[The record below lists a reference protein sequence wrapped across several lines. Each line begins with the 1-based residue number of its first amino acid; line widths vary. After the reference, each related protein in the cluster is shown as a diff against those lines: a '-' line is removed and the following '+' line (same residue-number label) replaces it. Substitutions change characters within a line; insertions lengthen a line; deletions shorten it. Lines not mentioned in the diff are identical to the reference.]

1 MANPAKP
8 LETKRALGNPGQRR
22 LPDISATISLPAG
35 RVEPHQPLDWAG
47 MLLWNRV
54 FNTGQ
59 TWISPQTDVELLL
72 LTCKQL
78 DRQVVLERQFVERPD
93 DYHVHR
99 QLLDLEAAIVSNLGK
114 LGLTVDARSKLGLA
128 EIKAE
133 SKLEALKRRQVEREI
148 VQVVEVVAE

>member
-8 LETKRALGNPGQRR
+8 LEVKRALGNPGQRK
-22 LPDISATISLPAG
+22 LPDSSGTIALSSG

-47 MLLWNRV
+47 TLLWNRV
-54 FNTGQ
+54 FGLGQ
-59 TWISPQTDVELLL
+59 TWISPQSDVELLL

-99 QLLDLEAAIVSNLGK
+99 QLLDLEAAVVKNLGL

-128 EIKAE
+128 EIKVE
-133 SKLEALKRRQVEREI
+133 SKMEQLRKRQEQREQVI
-148 VQVVEVVAE
+148 VVDSD

>member
-8 LETKRALGNPGQRR
+8 LEVKRALGNPGQRK
-22 LPDISATISLPAG
+22 LPDIDKTIALSSG

-47 MLLWNRV
+47 LLLWNRV
-54 FNTGQ
+54 FGQGQ
-59 TWISPQTDVELLL
+59 TWISPQSDVELLL

-78 DRQVVLERQFVERPD
+78 DRQVMLERQFVEKPD

-99 QLLDLEAAIVSNLGK
+99 QLLDLEAAIVRNLSL

-133 SKLEALKRRQVEREI
+133 SKMEQLRKRQEQREQVI
-148 VQVVEVVAE
+148 VVE